1 PWMLP
6 ESVLSGTY
14 LLVCSAHEPESD
26 QKSTNRPMMNPKS
39 PNRFTT
45 KAFMPAFAF
54 SRSSYQKAI
63 RPQLQRPTPSHPKNI
78 TTKLLPITSSSMEK
92 TNKFS
97 QVKNRQ

>member
-1 PWMLP
+1 MLVP
-6 ESVLSGTY
+6 GCHTP
-14 LLVCSAHEPESD
+14 CSD
-26 QKSTNRPMMNPKS
+26 QKSTKSPITNPKS

-63 RPQLQRPTPSHPKNI
+63 RPQLQRPTPSHPKNM